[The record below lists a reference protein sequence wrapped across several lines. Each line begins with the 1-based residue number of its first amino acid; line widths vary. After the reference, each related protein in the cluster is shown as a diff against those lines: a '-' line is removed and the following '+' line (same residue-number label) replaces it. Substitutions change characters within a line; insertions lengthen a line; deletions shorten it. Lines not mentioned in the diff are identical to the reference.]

1 MTYLSLAQA
10 EQGIPIFINIPS
22 QPLGMALEQLKRA
35 TGIPLVFK
43 SEQIAGKNSSA
54 VKGNMSPHQA
64 LNALLIGTDLIYK
77 EDNGNIRLHARST
90 ETNLS
95 GKEQPT
101 TLPEL
106 LIKQV
111 RETSYITEQSSTATR
126 IPAPIKDVPRSI
138 GVVTRNVIE
147 DQKAFRIDEAIR
159 NVSGTFM
166 SSTQGGRAGDFM
178 IRGFRSDLN
187 VFKHGFREDSTYG
200 ARAARDTA
208 NLESIEV
215 VKGPPSYLYGR
226 SDPGGVINQITKA
239 PLGYRYFSGEMIFGS
254 YGLYRPTID
263 IGGPLNQS
271 VVLLNYYSYFIFFLY
286 FIL

>member
-1 MTYLSLAQA
+1 MSVGIYDSHQNRIIKHSVFWLLGAAFMTYLSLAQA

-22 QPLGMALEQLKRA
+22 QPLEMALEQLKHA

-43 SEQIAGKNSSA
+43 PEQIAGRNSLMA
-54 VKGNMSPHQA
+54 KGNMSPRQA
-64 LNALLIGTDLIYK
+64 LDALLIGTDLIYK

-90 ETNLS
+90 EIASS

-106 LIKQV
+106 VIKQI
-111 RETSYITEQSSTATR
+111 RETSYVTEEASSATR

-166 SSTQGGRAGDFM
+166 SSTQGG
-178 IRGFRSDLN
+178 
-187 VFKHGFREDSTYG
+187 
-200 ARAARDTA
+200 
-208 NLESIEV
+208 
-215 VKGPPSYLYGR
+215 
-226 SDPGGVINQITKA
+226 
-239 PLGYRYFSGEMIFGS
+239 
-254 YGLYRPTID
+254 
-263 IGGPLNQS
+263 
-271 VVLLNYYSYFIFFLY
+271 
-286 FIL
+286 